1 MQGELIKIFTA
12 KDLFLA
18 ICGSEVL
25 DFNELQKTARY
36 EDGYTKES
44 ETV

>member
-1 MQGELIKIFTA
+1 MSGELIKIFTA
-12 KDLFLA
+12 ENLFLA

-25 DFNELQKTARY
+25 DFKELQKTTKY
-36 EDGYTKES
+36 EDGYTETS